1 MTDIIGTRNGV
12 TYTVGNSAGS
22 TPAPAP
28 APTKTTTP
36 TASGGGSSTPK
47 VPSYSDLV
55 NKNGTIY
62 QTSTGVGFATPQ
74 ELASHLGISADQINW
89 NSIPSNPN
97 YTPPKTTPAPTTQP
111 GTPAPGTGT
120 PISSKVSYADLVNNN
135 GTIYN
140 SRTGQGYSTPAELAG
155 ALGVSVDQ
163 INWQGIKTGAVP
175 VAQPATL
182 PVTPPATPLP
192 TPQATP
198 AASQPGQAQGGQSFT
213 DVLASLYNSR
223 PDLQAL
229 YNPDGSA
236 KNPND
241 PAIAGI
247 PTLQDWGNKY
257 GVNESPQ
264 LAAAQTSQTPSLD
277 ANGQSTQ
284 TDAKGNP
291 VTKPTTGVAENPI
304 DHVNNIYKQ
313 VYEKL
318 GISALKTTID
328 DYNKQL
334 LDLRNAKTDDVANIN
349 NNPWLTEGIRVTQI
363 SKLDDKYGQKEANL
377 LAYLQMSTSLYNT
390 GLSEANAMVNDVNQ
404 LEASNAQYAHDLATS
419 NAKHEQDLVDAR
431 YKLASGMPFY
441 KYPGTALVYST
452 ATGTGVNYD
461 QYIALGGDPGFG
473 NVAEIKPPGS
483 TNEQTL
489 VIDLAKKYPDAG
501 IIPSD
506 SLVIAQQKQA
516 MSPLYLKS
524 IMGTTVRRSSGS
536 GSGSSS
542 GGGSGGGGGTKTSSS
557 GIRVTAPPKTLTA
570 NSVRTWLLANYHK
583 YAGKAYYDI
592 WGAAADAIRNA
603 GGDPNTYDKTFWN
616 VFRPGE
622 YDTYHPKKGSSGSSG
637 SSYDNL

>member
-1 MTDIIGTRNGV
+1 MADIIGTKNGQ
-12 TYTVGNSAGS
+12 TFFVGTPPASS
-22 TPAPAP
+22 T
-28 APTKTTTP
+28 PTKTTTP
-36 TASGGGSSTPK
+36 TATKTSSGGGSSTPTK
-47 VPSYSDLV
+47 TVSYSDLID
-55 NKNGTIY
+55 KNGTIY
-62 QTSTGVGFATPQ
+62 QASTGVGFATPQ
-74 ELASHLGISADQINW
+74 ELANHLGISVDQINW
-89 NSIPSNPN
+89 NSIAKNPS

-163 INWQGIKTGAVP
+163 INWQGIKTGGIPSAP
-175 VAQPATL
+175 ASQIPATDL
-182 PVTPPATPLP
+182 
-192 TPQATP
+192 
-198 AASQPGQAQGGQSFT
+198 AAFQKANPGVDFNQQ
-213 DVLASLYNSR
+213 DLAAYNSADGSTQPYAKALMDIFNNR

-229 YNPDGSA
+229 YNADGSA

-241 PAIAGI
+241 PAVAGI
-247 PTLQDWGNKY
+247 PTLQDWSMKY
-257 GVNESPQ
+257 GMTENPQ
-264 LAAAQTSQTPSLD
+264 LKSAYDTQNAQAPQLD
-277 ANGQSTQ
+277 ANGQPLQ
-284 TDAKGNP
+284 TDANGNP
-291 VTKPTTGVAENPI
+291 ITKPNTTGVGDNPI
-304 DHVNNIYKQ
+304 DHVNNIYQQ

-334 LDLRNAKTDDVANIN
+334 LDLRNAKTDDAANIN
-349 NNPWLTEGIRVTQI
+349 NNPWLSEGIRVAQI
-363 SKLDDKYGQKEANL
+363 GKLDEKYGQKEANL

-390 GLSEANAMVNDVNQ
+390 GLSEANAMITDINQ
-404 LEASNAQYAHDLATS
+404 LEATNATHA
-419 NAKHEQDLVDAR
+419 QDLVDAR
-431 YKLASGMPFY
+431 YKLSGGMPFY

-461 QYIALGGDPGFG
+461 QYIALGGDPNFG
-473 NVAEIKPPGS
+473 NVAEIKPAGS

-506 SLVIAQQKQA
+506 SLAIAQQKQA

-524 IMGTTVRRSSGS
+524 IKGTSRSSGS
-536 GSGSSS
+536 GSGSG
-542 GGGSGGGGGTKTSSS
+542 GGGSGSGSGGGTRTTSSA
-557 GIRVTAPPKTLTA
+557 GITVSSPPKTLTA

-603 GGDPNTYDKTFWN
+603 GGDPNTFDKTFWD

-622 YDTYHPKKGSSGSSG
+622 YDTYHPKTTSTS
-637 SSYDNL
+637 SSYDNIK